1 MGDLLL
7 RGVDDALK
15 VELQKS
21 ARKNGRSLSEE
32 AIVNIQMALS
42 LESSQPQTAGSRLRA
57 IVGDQRFSPDELEA
71 IAAFRKESDR
81 PPPNFE

>member
-15 VELQKS
+15 MELQKS
-21 ARKNGRSLSEE
+21 ARRNGRSLSEE
-32 AIVNIQMALS
+32 AIVNIQRALS
-42 LESSQPQTAGSRLRA
+42 LESSQPQTAGSRLRT
-57 IVGDQRFSPDELEA
+57 IVGDQRFSSDELEA
-71 IAAFRKESDR
+71 IAAFRKEPDR

>member
-32 AIVNIQMALS
+32 AIASIRVALS
-42 LESSQPQTAGSRLRA
+42 LEPHQPQTAGSRLRA
-57 IVGDQRFSPDELEA
+57 IVGDQSFSPEELEA

-81 PPPNFE
+81 SPPNFE